1 MRPVIIDTDPGIDD
15 AIAILFALNH
25 PGLEV
30 LTLTTVAGNIGL
42 DRTTWNAGRL
52 AAFMGRDVPV
62 HPGAARP
69 LRSDAINE
77 ERIHGDDGLGGVAF
91 PAPRIPAS
99 DVGATEAMADL
110 LDRHPERSITVL
122 TLGPLTNLAQLI
134 TQAPQAASRIGA
146 VVSMG
151 GAVHEPGNVGD
162 RAEFN
167 IVWDAHAAD
176 IVFRA
181 GLDLTLV
188 PLDTTRKF
196 RADKAYLAALRRT
209 GQKAAIASAD
219 LIAAYQD
226 QKNMAG
232 HSRPLHDPCVPM
244 LITAPGV
251 FDVQQ
256 MNLSVDT
263 ETGAIRSG
271 ECPLKV
277 SMGLDAEAARQVLLR
292 GLS

>member
-1 MRPVIIDTDPGIDD
+1 MTRVIIDTDPGIDD

-25 PGLEV
+25 AELDV
-30 LTLTTVAGNIGL
+30 LAMTTVAGNIGL

-52 AAFMGRDVPV
+52 AAFMDRDVAV
-62 HPGAARP
+62 HPGADGP
-69 LRSDAINE
+69 LQGNAINE

-91 PAPRIPAS
+91 PEPRGPAS
-99 DVGATEAMADL
+99 DIGATEAMADL
-110 LDRHPERSITVL
+110 LSRHPDQSITVM
-122 TLGPLTNLAQLI
+122 TLGPLTNLARLI
-134 TQAPQAASRIGA
+134 TQDPTAAHRIGA

-151 GAVHEPGNVGD
+151 GAIHEPGNIGQK
-162 RAEFN
+162 AEFN

-196 RADKAYLAALRRT
+196 RADRAYLSALRRT

-226 QKNMAG
+226 QKNMSG
-232 HSRPLHDPCVPM
+232 HSRPLHDPCVP
-244 LITAPGV
+244 LLVTAPTV
-251 FDVQQ
+251 FDVQP
-256 MNLSVDT
+256 MDVSVDT
-263 ETGAIRSG
+263 DTGAIRPG
-271 ECPLKV
+271 DCRVKV
-277 SMGLDAEAARQVLLR
+277 SMGLDAEAARQILLS